1 MLLVIYS
8 YLLLYILKLNNLIQ
22 WDIMPLIPLFLI
34 FITLSNEVNAS
45 ELDVKPFRIVNK
57 KQHMS
62 LCMQKA
68 VTLHSGNVIKQSI
81 IDKDQHFLVE
91 YEIKTRNE
99 FGLSLVI

>member
-1 MLLVIYS
+1 
-8 YLLLYILKLNNLIQ
+8 
-22 WDIMPLIPLFLI
+22 MPLIPLFLI
-34 FITLSNEVNAS
+34 FITLSNEVNAA

-91 YEIKTRNE
+91 YEIKTRN
-99 FGLSLVI
+99 GAWLVTCDLENGNITKEQQSN

>member
-1 MLLVIYS
+1 
-8 YLLLYILKLNNLIQ
+8 
-22 WDIMPLIPLFLI
+22 MPLIPLFLI

-91 YEIKTRNE
+91 YEIKTRN
-99 FGLSLVI
+99 GAWLVTCDLENGNITKEQQSN